1 MDLEKRKEELT
12 EIEKEVLFEGGT
24 EAPFSGA
31 LLDEHRAGTFTCKV
45 CDTPLFAS
53 GAKFDSG
60 TGWPSF
66 DEAIKGAVE
75 HIEDDSHGMR
85 RVEVRCA
92 TCHAHLGHVFP
103 DGPTETKERYC
114 MNSVCLAFKEEE
126 NKNNS
131 NH

>member
-1 MDLEKRKEELT
+1 MDLEKRKQELT
-12 EIEKEVLFEGGT
+12 EEEKEVLFEGGT
-24 EAPFSGA
+24 EVPFSGL
-31 LLDEHRAGTFTCKV
+31 LLDEHRSGTFTCKV

-92 TCHAHLGHVFP
+92 TCHAHLGHLFP

-114 MNSVCLAFKEEE
+114 MNSVCLAFKEE
-126 NKNNS
+126 NKNS
-131 NH
+131 ANH